1 MDHDALEEIKRLKYR
16 YFRSLDLKDWDT
28 FGDCLA
34 EDVSARYGTQ
44 AMGEPLHYDNRAAVV
59 EFMSANLGPGVIT
72 MHVAQHPEID
82 VDGDTA
88 NGLVGVR
95 GHRDRAGLQGAH
107 PRCRLLPRHL
117 PA

>member
-1 MDHDALEEIKRLKYR
+1 MDLDASKRSSASSTATSAPSTS
-16 YFRSLDLKDWDT
+16 RSGTT

-72 MHVAQHPEID
+72 MHVAKHPEID
-82 VDGDTA
+82 V
-88 NGLVGVR
+88 
-95 GHRDRAGLQGAH
+95 
-107 PRCRLLPRHL
+107 
-117 PA
+117 